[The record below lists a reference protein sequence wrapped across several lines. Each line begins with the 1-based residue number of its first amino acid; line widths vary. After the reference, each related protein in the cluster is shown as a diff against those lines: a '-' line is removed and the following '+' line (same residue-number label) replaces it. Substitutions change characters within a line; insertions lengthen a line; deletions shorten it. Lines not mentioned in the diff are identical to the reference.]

1 MNLAY
6 RMRPQTLEKF
16 FGQEHLVGPTSI
28 LRLMI
33 ESGNI
38 SSMIF
43 WGPPGSGKTTLANII
58 AKSVNANFYTLSAVE
73 TGKADLQKI
82 IKEAE
87 KNKFEARNSKLE
99 IDIHDQKSNT
109 YTASKFDIRDS
120 SLQQRTIL
128 FIDEIH
134 RWNKAQQDSLL
145 PYVESGLITLIGA
158 TTENPSFEVISAL
171 LSRCRVFVLK
181 SLDQAYLAKI
191 IDRAL
196 SDKEK
201 GVGEYHK
208 KITPEAKELLIRLS
222 GGDAR
227 IMLNALEMAVT
238 LKSPQPSLLKR
249 ERKQKDS
256 LQTNDATSPL
266 RKGVQGDLITPE
278 FIKEIFQT
286 RSAGLYDKKA
296 DEHYNII
303 SAFIKSMRG
312 SDVDA
317 SLYYLARMLE
327 NGEDPKFIARRMI
340 IFASEDIGMAD
351 RGALIQ
357 ANEAFEAVNKIGM
370 PESQLILA
378 HVVIYL
384 ASAKKSRAV
393 PNALGKAKQ
402 AVYEFPNEPIPLHLR
417 NAPTKLMKNLGYA
430 KNYEWSEQH
439 VGPKGNLSF
448 LPDKLKGKKF
458 YE

>member
-1 MNLAY
+1 LD
-6 RMRPQTLEKF
+6 
-16 FGQEHLVGPTSI
+16 
-28 LRLMI
+28 
-33 ESGNI
+33 
-38 SSMIF
+38 
-43 WGPPGSGKTTLANII
+43 II
-58 AKSVNANFYTLSAVE
+58 
-73 TGKADLQKI
+73 D
-82 IKEAE
+82 
-87 KNKFEARNSKLE
+87 NSKKLNAKRSTLNA
-99 IDIHDQKSNT
+99 H
-109 YTASKFDIRDS
+109 
-120 SLQQRTIL
+120 RTIL

-134 RWNKAQQDSLL
+134 RWNKAQQDTLL
-145 PYVESGLITLIGA
+145 PAVENGTVILIGA
-158 TTENPSFEVISAL
+158 TTENPSFEIISAL

-181 SLDQAYLAKI
+181 SLEKKDLETI

-196 SDKEK
+196 TDKK
-201 GVGEYHK
+201 QGVGEYKK
-208 KITPEAKELLIRLS
+208 KINPDAEDLLIRLS

-227 IMLNALEMAVT
+227 IMLNALEMAVST
-238 LKSPQPSLLKR
+238 YKEK
-249 ERKQKDS
+249 EIK
-256 LQTNDATSPL
+256 
-266 RKGVQGDLITPE
+266 PE
-278 FIKEIFQT
+278 TIKEIFQT
-286 RSAGLYDKKA
+286 KSAGLYDKKA

-378 HVVIYL
+378 HIVIYL

-393 PNALGKAKQ
+393 PNALAKAKE

-417 NAPTKLMKNLGYA
+417 NAPTKLMKELDYA
-430 KNYEWSEQH
+430 KGYSWKEGS
-439 VGPKGNLSF
+439 VGPSNGLSF
-448 LPDKLKGKKF
+448 QPERLRNRKYYK
-458 YE
+458 

>member
-1 MNLAY
+1 MNLAG
-6 RMRPQTLEKF
+6 RLRPQTLDEYV
-16 FGQEHLVGPTSI
+16 GQDLVIGKDKLI
-28 LRLMI
+28 RKMI
-33 ESGNI
+33 ETGNI

-43 WGPPGSGKTTLANII
+43 WGPPGSGKTTLAHII
-58 AKSVNANFYTLSAVE
+58 ARAVDAHFYQLSGV
-73 TGKADLQKI
+73 TSGKADLMKVIEEAKKNASLLEQK
-82 IKEAE
+82 
-87 KNKFEARNSKLE
+87 
-99 IDIHDQKSNT
+99 KS
-109 YTASKFDIRDS
+109 
-120 SLQQRTIL
+120 IL

-134 RWNKAQQDSLL
+134 RWNKAQQDTLL
-145 PYVESGLITLIGA
+145 PYVESGLVTLIGA

-171 LSRCRVFVLK
+171 LSRSRIIVLK
-181 SLDQAYLAKI
+181 SLSPENLGKL

-196 SDKEK
+196 TDKER
-201 GVGEYHK
+201 GVGEYK
-208 KITPEAKELLIRLS
+208 KSINAEAKELLVRLC

-227 IMLNALEMAVT
+227 IMLNALEIAVT
-238 LKSPQPSLLKR
+238 TYKEKTIKPQTI
-249 ERKQKDS
+249 QD
-256 LQTNDATSPL
+256 
-266 RKGVQGDLITPE
+266 
-278 FIKEIFQT
+278 IFQT
-286 RSAGLYDKKA
+286 KTAGLYDKKA

-317 SLYYLARMLE
+317 ALYYLVRMLE

-393 PNALGKAKQ
+393 PDALSRAKQ

-417 NAPTKLMKNLGYA
+417 NAPTKLMKELGYGKDYKWA
-430 KNYEWSEQH
+430 EGH
-439 VGPKGNLSF
+439 VGPTKDLSF
-448 LPDKLKGKKF
+448 LPEKLKKKKF
-458 YE
+458 YL

>member
-6 RMRPQTLEKF
+6 RLRPQTLKEF
-16 FGQEHLVGPTSI
+16 FGQGHLVGKNKI
-28 LRLMI
+28 LQKMI
-33 ESGNI
+33 ETQTI

-43 WGPPGSGKTTLANII
+43 WGPPGSGKTTLAYLL
-58 AKSVNANFYTLSAVE
+58 AKASNATFHHLSAVE

-82 IKEAE
+82 IKLAE
-87 KNKFEARNSKLE
+87 EDQKKKNK
-99 IDIHDQKSNT
+99 
-109 YTASKFDIRDS
+109 
-120 SLQQRTIL
+120 TIL

-134 RWNKAQQDSLL
+134 RWNKAQQDALL

-171 LSRCRVFVLK
+171 LSRCRIFVLK
-181 SLDQAYLAKI
+181 SLEKEDLEKI

-196 SDKEK
+196 TDQER
-201 GVGEYHK
+201 GVGKYK
-208 KITPEAKELLIRLS
+208 KSITDDAKDLLMRLS

-227 IMLNALEMAVT
+227 IMLNALEIMAT
-238 LKSPQPSLLKR
+238 TYKEK
-249 ERKQKDS
+249 K
-256 LQTNDATSPL
+256 
-266 RKGVQGDLITPE
+266 ITPE
-278 FIKEIFQT
+278 TVKEIFQT

-317 SLYYLARMLE
+317 SLYYLVRMLE

-340 IFASEDIGMAD
+340 IFASEDIGIAD

-378 HVVIYL
+378 HVTIYL

-393 PNALGKAKQ
+393 PNALGLAKQ
-402 AVYEFPNEPIPLHLR
+402 AVYEFPNEQIPLHLR
-417 NAPTKLMKNLGYA
+417 NAPTKLMKNLGYG
-430 KNYEWSEQH
+430 KNYEWSDKH
-439 VGPKGNLSF
+439 VGPKEKLSF
-448 LPDKLKGKKF
+448 LPEKLKDKKF
-458 YE
+458 FEP